1 MGGGGFTTDERSA
14 ALDRLALELAAVPAP
29 RVCFLPTASGDP
41 REQVTRF
48 YDRFGEWTCEPST
61 LSLFH
66 LARDRVDP
74 VAHLLAQDVI
84 YVGGG
89 SMRNM
94 LAIWRE
100 HSIDVAMRKAW
111 ASGTVLAGLSAG
123 AMCWFEGGV
132 SKSGGM
138 PEAVSG
144 IGLLP
149 GSLSVHMDSE
159 PERLPVYFE
168 AVGGGRLP
176 RRLCRGRRRRAR
188 VPWSG
193 AAGVRGV
200 AAGRAGGAGGRG
212 RLGGRRRV
220 VLLACRSG
228 CCRVR
233 PVVWT
238 GRSVRSKRTGWPSC
252 ASCGRGQGGG
262 GTRPAGGRAA
272 VGGEFGGESRRLR
285 GRVRCA
291 CVRAG
296 RKGAS
301 RGSVID
307 RSR

>member
-1 MGGGGFTTDERSA
+1 MTGSGNGR
-14 ALDRLALELAAVPAP
+14 
-29 RVCFLPTASGDP
+29 ASL
-41 REQVTRF
+41 RR
-48 YDRFGEWTCEPST
+48 

-176 RRLCRGRRRRAR
+176 PGFAADDGAALVFRGLALQECVASRPDAR
-188 VPWSG
+188 V
-193 AAGVRGV
+193 VRV
-200 AAGRAGGAGGRG
+200 AADA
-212 RLGGRRRV
+212 LGGRRRV
-220 VLLACRSG
+220 VLCHAGPGAAG
-228 CCRVR
+228 C
-233 PVVWT
+233 
-238 GRSVRSKRTGWPSC
+238 GRW
-252 ASCGRGQGGG
+252 CGRGG
-262 GTRPAGGRAA
+262 RFARSARGGRAA
-272 VGGEFGGESRRLR
+272 
-285 GRVRCA
+285 
-291 CVRAG
+291 
-296 RKGAS
+296 
-301 RGSVID
+301 
-307 RSR
+307 